1 MEIFS
6 YEICYSG
13 LEYYDDSFITMYG
26 KVISYI
32 LYSNLQI
39 TGVHMLVS
47 VLNVSLRSNF
57 YFCISKFQ
65 LLGFNKSKTFCYKVR
80 DKGDMVPFLSNLVL
94 QTTFKFLNIPVNFLF
109 HNAYRYYIITSQL
122 KNKMFDDVC
131 LL

>member
-57 YFCISKFQ
+57 YFCISKF
-65 LLGFNKSKTFCYKVR
+65 
-80 DKGDMVPFLSNLVL
+80 
-94 QTTFKFLNIPVNFLF
+94 
-109 HNAYRYYIITSQL
+109 
-122 KNKMFDDVC
+122 
-131 LL
+131 